1 MPRSVRYK
9 GSCRIRSTGIFFFAA
24 KGCTDLTR
32 SFLVHPEYLED
43 AASGVENIEFWDMGP
58 ELTRPARALKLWMTL
73 QVLGTKYMAQSIVTT
88 ELKGQKVLRL
98 CMINPRT
105 TEADVKNTICLLDRF
120 SREIC

>member
-1 MPRSVRYK
+1 MNFRYEPEK
-9 GSCRIRSTGIFFFAA
+9 GFSGQGMDVLQSKLAEAVSNHGYALIF
-24 KGCTDLTR
+24 
-32 SFLVHPEYLED
+32 
-43 AASGVENIEFWDMGP
+43 
-58 ELTRPARALKLWMTL
+58 
-73 QVLGTKYMAQSIVTT
+73 TT